1 MPEPVLAS
9 KAPDGELAGAGRS
22 GAGQGTGDALWDDWD
37 TPLCAPAEPVLHLDG
52 YDGPMELLLDLAGRQ
67 RVDLGRLSILDLI
80 GQFLAELDGR
90 LSQVAVERRAD
101 WVVTASR
108 LVLLRSRLL
117 APASPEVAAAAHH
130 DADADLHRLSAV
142 SEARAAAAW
151 LQARP
156 QLGHDVF
163 ARPSRGPDPR
173 TASYM
178 ALMQACLVVLRT
190 SAIQPANKPVYAP
203 RPPTLWS
210 VAQAIARIRSLL
222 DQASQGMELRHFLP
236 AIPAHEPDR
245 DLKARA
251 ALAST
256 LVAGLELSRE
266 GHVALRQEDAFG
278 TITIEGRPE

>member
-1 MPEPVLAS
+1 VPEAATSPE
-9 KAPDGELAGAGRS
+9 APAS

-37 TPLCAPAEPVLHLDG
+37 TPLRAQATPLLHLDG

-67 RVDLGRLSILDLI
+67 RVDLGRLSILGLI

-90 LSQVAVERRAD
+90 LRDVAIERRAD
-101 WVVTASR
+101 WLVTASR

-117 APASPEVAAAAHH
+117 APASPEAAAAARS
-130 DADADLHRLSAV
+130 DADAELRRLEAAGH
-142 SEARAAAAW
+142 ARAAAAW

-163 ARPSRGPDPR
+163 ARATREPDPR

-190 SAIQPANKPVYAP
+190 PHAQPQDAPVYRP
-203 RPPTLWS
+203 RPPELWS
-210 VAQAIARIRSLL
+210 VAQAIARIRSLIA
-222 DQASQGMELRHFLP
+222 QAPRTAALQSFLP
-236 AIPAHEPDR
+236 AIPPGKPDH

-256 LVAGLELSRE
+256 LLAGLELARGGE
-266 GHVALRQEDAFG
+266 LALGQDEAFS
-278 TITIEGRPE
+278 TIELAVPG

>member
-1 MPEPVLAS
+1 MPEP
-9 KAPDGELAGAGRS
+9 APRDEPSGAGRVGAGAS

-37 TPLCAPAEPVLHLDG
+37 TPLGAPAAPVLHLDG
-52 YDGPMELLLDLAGRQ
+52 YDGPMDLLLDLAGRQ
-67 RVDLGRLSILDLI
+67 RVDLGRLSILELI
-80 GQFLAELDGR
+80 EQFLAELDGR
-90 LSQVAVERRAD
+90 LRQVAIERRAD

-117 APASPEVAAAAHH
+117 APVSPEATAAAHR
-130 DADADLHRLSAV
+130 DADAELHRLGCITQV
-142 SEARAAAAW
+142 RAAAAW

-163 ARPSRGPDPR
+163 ARPGRGPDPR
-173 TASYM
+173 TVSYM

-190 SAIQPANKPVYAP
+190 SATQPVHEPVYTP

-222 DQASQGMELRHFLP
+222 DQASQGTELRHFLP

-251 ALAST
+251 AVAST

-266 GHVALRQEDAFG
+266 GQLALRQDDAFG
-278 TITIEGRPE
+278 TIRVEAEA

>member
-1 MPEPVLAS
+1 MPEHKSGGEAS
-9 KAPDGELAGAGRS
+9 EAEVVGAGES

-37 TPLCAPAEPVLHLDG
+37 TPLRAPAAPVLHLDG
-52 YDGPMELLLDLAGRQ
+52 YDGPMDLLLDLAGRQ
-67 RVDLGRLSILDLI
+67 RLDLGRLSILELI
-80 GQFLAELDGR
+80 EQFLAELDGR
-90 LSQVAVERRAD
+90 LRQVAIERRAD

-117 APASPEVAAAAHH
+117 APASPEVAAAAHR
-130 DADADLHRLSAV
+130 DADAELHRLDRMAQV
-142 SEARAAAAW
+142 RAAAAW

-163 ARPSRGPDPR
+163 ARPGRGPDPR
-173 TASYM
+173 TVSYM

-190 SAIQPANKPVYAP
+190 SAIQPADKPVYAP

-222 DQASQGMELRHFLP
+222 DQASQGTELRHFLP

-251 ALAST
+251 AVAST

-266 GHVALRQEDAFG
+266 GQLALRQDDAFG
-278 TITIEGRPE
+278 TIRVEAQA